1 MRDVMLDLETFGL
14 KPGHII
20 RSIGAVEF
28 DITTGKFGDEFYTNI
43 EELSCGTIGLTRDA
57 GTVTWWNKPENA
69 SAQEQL
75 LIDALP
81 VDIVCKKFC
90 DFFRSTGAQ
99 FIWSQGSNFDGVLLA
114 EVMDRVGCP
123 TPWKY
128 HSALDTRTAYR
139 MAKFD
144 PWAVKRDGVH
154 HNALD
159 DAKHQAYC
167 VHQSWL
173 KIHGDKP

>member
-28 DITTGKFGDEFYTNI
+28 DIATGKLGNEFYANI
-43 EELSCGTIGLTRDA
+43 DELSCEKFSLTRDQ

-69 SAQEQL
+69 AAQEQL
-75 LIDALP
+75 LLDILP

-90 DFFRSTGAQ
+90 DFFQSTGAQ
-99 FIWSQGSNFDGVLLA
+99 FIWSQGSNFDGVLLD
-114 EVMDRVGCP
+114 EVMYRVGCIV
-123 TPWKY
+123 PWKY
-128 HSALDTRTAYR
+128 HSAMDTRTAYR

-144 PWAVKRDGVH
+144 PWAIKRDGVH

-159 DAKHQAYC
+159 DAKHQVVC

-173 KIHGDKP
+173 KIHGEKS

>member
-28 DITTGKFGDEFYTNI
+28 DITTGKLGDEFYINI
-43 EELSCGTIGLTRDA
+43 DEFSCITLGMTRDQ
-57 GTVTWWNKPENA
+57 GTVDWWNKPENA
-69 SAQEQL
+69 GAQAQL
-75 LIDALP
+75 LVDVVP
-81 VDIVCKKFC
+81 VLVACNQFAA
-90 DFFRSTGAQ
+90 FFRNTGAQ
-99 FIWSQGSNFDGVLLA
+99 FIWSQGSNFDGVLLEA
-114 EVMDRVGCP
+114 TMARAGC
-123 TPWKY
+123 TVPWKY

-144 PWAVKRDGVH
+144 PWAIKRDGVH

-159 DAKHQAYC
+159 DAKHQVVC

-173 KIHGDKP
+173 KIHGEKS